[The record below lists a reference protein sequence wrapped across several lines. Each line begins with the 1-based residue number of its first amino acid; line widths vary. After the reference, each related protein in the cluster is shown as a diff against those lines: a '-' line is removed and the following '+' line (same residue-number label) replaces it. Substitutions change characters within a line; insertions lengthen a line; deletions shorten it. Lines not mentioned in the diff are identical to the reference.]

1 MTTRPN
7 FSAWLARIDR
17 FTRLAPLGIDAPT
30 RLRARLLTLCAPA
43 GALLGL
49 VLTAIHAY
57 SELSGAKTQYPQPL
71 HSISIVVPLLVVQIM
86 GLAPLMVRWF
96 RSVEVGGWCFVA
108 AIATALMPFPPF
120 KYGIFAPNI
129 LIVITLPVMGGLFIS
144 QRASSIWTGV
154 VVAYCLALP
163 VASLYGLTMSPGRFT
178 QTEHWTQAVSASV
191 AALALYLAPRNL
203 LLPPPVF
210 GDPPYVLMLMLGGAA
225 TLWALGRLT
234 TPGRRI
240 TDGVDPSL
248 LIGFQIPRV
257 MGFVFL
263 IGWAMGEIPWQ
274 FALPAGLGDIWAGI
288 AGYQA
293 MRAVQRGDADADR
306 QVWRANL
313 IGLGDFVVAVS
324 TGLIT
329 SEGFLHL
336 LAHDAPNIINHYPLA
351 LFPGFFVGIFIG
363 VHLISLSRL
372 RAGRAQPQAA

>member
-1 MTTRPN
+1 MFTTLMESYVH
-7 FSAWLARIDR
+7 FFVI
-17 FTRLAPLGIDAPT
+17 
-30 RLRARLLTLCAPA
+30 LLPA
-43 GALLGL
+43 GVIGLLAAGAAGAGL
-49 VLTAIHAY
+49 SRAETGRAAVLAAAF
-57 SELSGAKTQYPQPL
+57 LSVWG
-71 HSISIVVPLLVVQIM
+71 
-86 GLAPLMVRWF
+86 
-96 RSVEVGGWCFVA
+96 
-108 AIATALMPFPPF
+108 
-120 KYGIFAPNI
+120 
-129 LIVITLPVMGGLFIS
+129 
-144 QRASSIWTGV
+144 
-154 VVAYCLALP
+154 
-163 VASLYGLTMSPGRFT
+163 
-178 QTEHWTQAVSASV
+178 
-191 AALALYLAPRNL
+191 ALALYLAPRNL